1 MANIKQFGIKGI
13 GSTVQFGK
21 SGNKIVYDSG
31 NTALKFTTS
40 DGSTLA
46 KVKGADGSAS
56 DEFVTKSQLDSTFVE
71 FTQYIKST
79 VNYNDGTVN
88 LGNITGNTAVL
99 SVSVTV
105 PSGWTD
111 ADSSTTIT
119 VGDSGDA
126 DRFIR
131 TTDVDLSDA
140 VQFQSD
146 DMHVYS
152 ANTTLTAT
160 ISQGAASAGT
170 AEVLVE
176 CVAQSVIPLNY
187 GEVS

>member
-21 SGNKIVYDSG
+21 GGNKLISDAG
-31 NTALKFTTS
+31 ILKATEA
-40 DGSTLA
+40 DGATLA
-46 KVKGADGSAS
+46 KVKGADGTAS

-71 FTQYIKST
+71 FTQYINTSVSYT
-79 VNYNDGTVN
+79 DGTVN

-99 SVSVTV
+99 SVAVTV

-111 ADSSTTIT
+111 GTPTIT

-131 TTDVDLSDA
+131 ATDVDLTDA

-160 ISQGAASAGT
+160 VSAGGASAGT
-170 AEVLVE
+170 ATILVE
-176 CVAQSVIPLNY
+176 MVAESLIPLNY
-187 GEVS
+187 GDVS